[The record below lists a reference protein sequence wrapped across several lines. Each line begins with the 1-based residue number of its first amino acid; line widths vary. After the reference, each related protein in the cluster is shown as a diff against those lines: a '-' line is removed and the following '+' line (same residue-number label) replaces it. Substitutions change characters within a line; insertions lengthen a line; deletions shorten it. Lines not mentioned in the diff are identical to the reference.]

1 MLYGLFVLLAC
12 QLLGEAIRH
21 VTSGPV
27 PGPVI
32 GILLLIVYLALS
44 ERFSTERIQARARS
58 VEEAG
63 DGLLLYLGV
72 LFVPAGVGVA
82 GKLDLILQNGLGI
95 VLTLVGSTAITMLVT
110 VAAFRLV
117 RLASERR
124 S

>member
-12 QLLGEAIRH
+12 QLLGEALRH
-21 VTSGPV
+21 VTGAPV

-32 GILLLIVYLALS
+32 GIVLLVLYLAVS
-44 ERFSTERIQARARS
+44 ERLASEGVQARARS

-72 LFVPAGVGVA
+72 LFVRAGVGVA
-82 GKLDLILQNGLGI
+82 GKLDLILQNGPGI
-95 VLTLVGSTAITMLVT
+95 LVTLAGSTAITMLVT
-110 VAAFRLV
+110 VATFRLV

-124 S
+124 R